1 MQMDRSFPKLKS
13 LTKCHDRAMNLAAP
27 IIDLASVVMMKTDF
41 TSTTNSSSAN
51 ASPEIVKKDRFSYYL
66 RGNRS

>member
-1 MQMDRSFPKLKS
+1 
-13 LTKCHDRAMNLAAP
+13 MNHAAP
-27 IIDLASVVMMKTDF
+27 KIDLASVVMMKTDF

>member
-1 MQMDRSFPKLKS
+1 
-13 LTKCHDRAMNLAAP
+13 MNLAAP
-27 IIDLASVVMMKTDF
+27 KIDLASVVMMKTDF
-41 TSTTNSSSAN
+41 TSTTNSSAN